1 MASRKKRGISM
12 DGILWQQAESQRRA
26 SSSRLLTHVDE
37 EGISTNHMLILFE
50 TRC

>member
-12 DGILWQQAESQRRA
+12 DGILWQQAESQ
-26 SSSRLLTHVDE
+26 RLLTHVDE